1 MVTAALS
8 DLQTHIHEY
17 WKIKFVLMCERVS
30 ETHVISYTIH
40 TIHYIMVGNSWI
52 KPGPCEWKRGT
63 TN

>member
-40 TIHYIMVGNSWI
+40 TIHYIMVGNS
-52 KPGPCEWKRGT
+52 
-63 TN
+63 